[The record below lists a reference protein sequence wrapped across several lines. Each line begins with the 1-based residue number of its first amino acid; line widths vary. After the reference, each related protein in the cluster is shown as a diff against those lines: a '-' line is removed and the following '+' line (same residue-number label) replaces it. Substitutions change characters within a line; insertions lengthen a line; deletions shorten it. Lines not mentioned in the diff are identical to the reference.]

1 MSPGG
6 LVAPEAGSAEPGAH
20 ETLLLWVRLQLFP
33 AYYYSSVLR
42 IVLQIITKS
51 HIEVKGKVK
60 NSIASPL
67 AQKQTTKHVKKCRI
81 INVKECD
88 KSKYDTP
95 LE

>member
-1 MSPGG
+1 MKLLLSFQTSVSPGG
-6 LVAPEAGSAEPGAH
+6 LVAPEAGSAGPGAH

-60 NSIASPL
+60 NSNYNLSIS
-67 AQKQTTKHVKKCRI
+67 TKANYKTC
-81 INVKECD
+81 
-88 KSKYDTP
+88 
-95 LE
+95 